1 MPCDRSG
8 ILEFPNYTMLTA
20 ILFILMMLL
29 LIAPHELGHFIV
41 AKIVDVKVN
50 EFAIGMGPLIWQR
63 QKGETKYSL
72 RAIPIGGYNAMEGE
86 DENSDDPRGFNNQSA
101 ISRILILIAG
111 VTMNVLIALVICII
125 LAEVTGVAVN
135 TIDKVDAGKPAAIA
149 GLEPGDKI
157 IQVDDTKT
165 PQWTDVIDAF
175 EAYNPAKKA
184 DMDIIVERKGEELNL
199 TMVPEYNKVLGRYAV
214 GVTASVS
221 HSPLKCIPEGALLT
235 YNLNNLMFKS
245 FGMLFSGQA
254 TADDVSGP
262 VGLVKVVNQTASQGW
277 QSYLLL
283 LALVSLNLAFI
294 NMLPIPALDGGKILF
309 VIIKELSRGRVTDE
323 METKATMIGITLL
336 LMLIA
341 LVTVNDISNLIGF

>member
-1 MPCDRSG
+1 
-8 ILEFPNYTMLTA
+8 
-20 ILFILMMLL
+20 MMLL

-41 AKIVDVKVN
+41 AKIVGVKVN

-86 DENSDDPRGFNNQSA
+86 DEESVDPRGFNNQNA

-111 VTMNVLIALVICII
+111 VTMNVLIALLICII
-125 LAEVTGVAVN
+125 IAEMTGVAVN
-135 TIDKVDAGKPAAIA
+135 TIETVDAGKPAAVA
-149 GLEPGDKI
+149 GLEAGDKI
-157 IQVDDTKT
+157 VEVDGTKT

-175 EAYNPAKKA
+175 QAYNPEKNA
-184 DMDIIVERKGEELNL
+184 DMDIIVERGNETLNL
-199 TMVPEYNKVLGRYAV
+199 TMVPEYNKKLGRYAV
-214 GVTASVS
+214 GITAETS
-221 HSPLKCIPEGALLT
+221 HSPLKCIPEGAALT
-235 YNLNNLMFKS
+235 YRLNNLMFQS
-245 FGMLFSGQA
+245 FRMLFTGKAS
-254 TADDVSGP
+254 ADDVSGP

-323 METKATMIGITLL
+323 METRATMVGITLL

-341 LVTVNDISNLIGF
+341 VVTVNDIANLIGF

>member
-1 MPCDRSG
+1 M
-8 ILEFPNYTMLTA
+8 ITA

-41 AKIVDVKVN
+41 AKIVGVKVN

-86 DENSDDPRGFNNQSA
+86 DEESIDPRGFNNQNA
-101 ISRILILIAG
+101 LSRILILIAG
-111 VTMNVLIALVICII
+111 VTMNVLIALLICII
-125 LAEVTGVAVN
+125 IAEMTGVAVN
-135 TIDKVDAGKPAAIA
+135 RVDVVDAGKPAAVA
-149 GLEPGDKI
+149 GLEVGDKI
-157 IQVDDTKT
+157 VQVDGTKT
-165 PQWTDVIDAF
+165 PQWTDVIAAF
-175 EAYNPAKKA
+175 QAYNPEKKA
-184 DMDIIVERKGEELNL
+184 DMDIVVERNGDELNL
-199 TMVPEYNKVLGRYAV
+199 TMVPEYNKKLERYAV
-214 GVTASVS
+214 GITAGTS
-221 HSPLKCIPEGALLT
+221 HSPLKCIPEGAALT
-235 YNLNNLMFKS
+235 YRLNNLMFQS
-245 FGMLFSGQA
+245 FGMLFTGKAS
-254 TADDVSGP
+254 ADDVSGP

-309 VIIKELSRGRVTDE
+309 VIIKEVSRGKITDE
-323 METKATMIGITLL
+323 METRATMVGITLL

-341 LVTVNDISNLIGF
+341 VVTVNDIANLFGF